1 MNFRDKLQGP
11 SFNHLFGTDN
21 FGRDVFS
28 MIMVGARNSI
38 AVSIIAVLVGAGIGI
53 PLGAF
58 AAARGGMVDGF
69 VMRVTDLAFAFPA
82 LLTAVIITAVFGP
95 GAVNAMI
102 AIGIFNIPVFARVT
116 RGASLG
122 LWKREY
128 VQAAR
133 CAGRGDVSITLLH
146 VLPNINHVLI
156 VQATIQ
162 FALAIVAEAGCPM
175 SGLAPSRRCRAGAKC
190 SMTHRPLFMTRLGS
204 PFSPASPSHLP
215 CLASTCWVTDCAMCS
230 TRASGGRDDSTLLEM
245 DNMSVELPFGA
256 RTANIVSGIT
266 LTLNRGER
274 LGVVGESGS
283 GKSITALAAMGL
295 LPERMRVRGRLRF
308 DGEDLANKPE
318 AELCKMRGRR
328 MAMIFQEPMTALNP
342 VKSIGAQI
350 AEGRRLH
357 LGESRADAERK
368 ARELLDRVGLPAPRF
383 NLDLYPHQLSG
394 GQRQRVMIAMAI
406 ACEPDLLIADE
417 PTTALDVT
425 VQAQILD
432 LMDADR

>member
-1 MNFRDKLQGP
+1 MSDTQILPKPGFFRTVLLSRSLTIGTLITVILVAMALISFFWTPYSPTAMNFRDKLQGP

-69 VMRVTDLAFAFPA
+69 VMRMTDLAFAFPA

-162 FALAIVAEAGCPM
+162 FALAIVAEAGLSYVGLGTQPPM
-175 SGLAPSRRCRAGAKC
+175 PSWGKMLNDAQTFIYDAPWLAIFPGLAITFAV
-190 SMTHRPLFMTRLGS
+190 LG
-204 PFSPASPSHLP
+204 LNM
-215 CLASTCWVTDCAMCS
+215 LGD
-230 TRASGGRDDSTLLEM
+230 GLRDVLD
-245 DNMSVELPFGA
+245 P
-256 RTANIVSGIT
+256 
-266 LTLNRGER
+266 
-274 LGVVGESGS
+274 
-283 GKSITALAAMGL
+283 
-295 LPERMRVRGRLRF
+295 RVR
-308 DGEDLANKPE
+308 
-318 AELCKMRGRR
+318 
-328 MAMIFQEPMTALNP
+328 
-342 VKSIGAQI
+342 
-350 AEGRRLH
+350 
-357 LGESRADAERK
+357 
-368 ARELLDRVGLPAPRF
+368 
-383 NLDLYPHQLSG
+383 
-394 GQRQRVMIAMAI
+394 RQR
-406 ACEPDLLIADE
+406 
-417 PTTALDVT
+417 
-425 VQAQILD
+425 
-432 LMDADR
+432 